1 MTHSLWEHEDGT
13 SYLMGIP
20 APVYFTEQIMR
31 TSIVDTIEQQQ
42 EMKKAPGSV
51 LRQEGFTNDAST
63 FINRARKNAGCGVSD
78 KVLVRINCGQEVGWA
93 LAFNLEHLM
102 RNTNAV
108 DFEFNVSEDD
118 LVWDKFSCG
127 EKSLPYPIKINVE
140 VV

>member
-20 APVYFTEQIMR
+20 APAYFTEQISR
-31 TSIVDTIEQQQ
+31 SSIVDSEAQKK
-42 EMKKAPGSV
+42 EMKVAPGSM

-78 KVLVRINCGQEVGWA
+78 KVLVRINCGEEVGWA
-93 LAFNLEHLM
+93 LVFNLQRLM

-108 DFEFNVSEDD
+108 DFEFNVPEGD
-118 LVWDKFSCG
+118 LSWDAFDCG